1 MGAPMSLVLDW
12 LLTLSAAAAC
22 ATWLDRGLRSPRAA
36 RPALALSGWAAVAGI
51 GQVIAVARPALAGSL
66 GWPLSVVAGGLAM
79 LGLSRLLLA
88 RWEATVLATAWLT
101 LGWGLA
107 AIVGLPDDAQT
118 IRVVRPLVMALLGL
132 SVLAVWGQAA
142 VQEMFDG
149 PGTSGLPDPRE
160 LQPVAAVLAAGGFT
174 LAGLAGVIGAG
185 EIATA
190 ARAGGFVA
198 LAALPV
204 LRGELPERLG
214 TAQLTPTRRLHQVV
228 ALAVTAAALAVQLM
242 GSLLDGRPPGPVAW
256 LAVGLLAGQMLLAR
270 WREAG
275 TAARL
280 AGELDRSQAVLA
292 AVVEDSADVV
302 LGVDRRGLVTSATD
316 GDCGLLQR
324 PAQTLVGNDLA
335 ELVPLDDR
343 EGLREVVLAI
353 TSGRRASARVQISL
367 APPASGTASLR
378 LRAVPDGAMATLGDL
393 TEAAQ
398 LRQRIVELTHHDP
411 VTGLANRDHLL
422 SGIGDWLGGGRSV
435 CLLHLDLDG
444 FKAVNDRFGH
454 EVGDGVLREVAVRLQ
469 NQVNAD
475 PRVRGTGHQPA
486 PLLARIGGDEFVIA
500 VAGLPLPRAME
511 LAEQVLAALDSPFR
525 IGERPVRLGAGI
537 GVAATQDDRAGS
549 WPAVWP
555 AVPSG
560 TTGAADL
567 LHRADI
573 ATEAAKRTGGTRV
586 VVWDQ
591 PLEERA
597 RRKVDI
603 AIELRRALDTGR
615 LALAYQPIVRLADG
629 VIVGVE
635 ALVRVPA
642 GEAEVALAEV
652 VSPAELVEVAEGSG
666 EIDELGRWV
675 LAEATHQAALWQQMG
690 KDLRVGVNM
699 SVRQLSDPAVVDAV
713 HSALAAAHLAPDRLL
728 IEITEGQLLGEG
740 DRADLTI
747 RRLQADGVSL
757 AIDDFGSGYSSLS
770 YLRRMPVST
779 VKLDRTLLGGVGSD
793 PKATT
798 VVRAVIGVARGLGL
812 QVVCEGLEDLAT
824 ARLLRDLGAW
834 AGQGFALHRA
844 MSSAELL
851 DILDG
856 PPVDLARRV
865 PARPSV
871 SLDSPVV
878 SPVVSHHETSW

>member
-1 MGAPMSLVLDW
+1 MSLVLGW

-22 ATWLDRGLRSPRAA
+22 ATWLDRGLRSPRAG
-36 RPALALSGWAAVAGI
+36 RSALAIAAWAATAGI
-51 GQVIAVARPALAGSL
+51 AQLFVVARPTLVGTV
-66 GWPLSVVAGGLAM
+66 GWPLSLAAGAWAM

-88 RWEATVLATAWLT
+88 RWEATVLATALLT

-107 AIVGLPDDAQT
+107 TVVGLSDDVQAAA
-118 IRVVRPLVMALLGL
+118 VLRPLVMALLGL

-142 VQEMFDG
+142 LQEMFDG
-149 PGTSGLPDPRE
+149 HGTSGLPDPHD
-160 LQPVAAVLAAGGFT
+160 LQPAAAVLSAASFT
-174 LAGLAGVIGAG
+174 LAGLAGVIGDG

-190 ARAGGFVA
+190 GQVLGFVA

-204 LRGELPERLG
+204 LRGEVPERLG
-214 TAQLTPTRRLHQVV
+214 TAQLTPTRRIHQTV
-228 ALAVTAAALAVQLM
+228 ALAVAAAALAVQVA
-242 GSLLDGRPPGPVAW
+242 GSLLERRVPGTVAW
-256 LAVGLLAGQMLLAR
+256 LAVGLLAMQMLLAR

-280 AGELDRSQAVLA
+280 ADELDRSRATLA

-302 LGVDRRGLVTSATD
+302 LGVDRRGQVVSATD
-316 GDCGLLQR
+316 GDCAVLQR

-343 EGLREVVLAI
+343 EALREVVLAI
-353 TSGRRASARVQISL
+353 TSGRRASARLQISL
-367 APPASGTASLR
+367 APPASGAASLR
-378 LRAVPDGAMATLGDL
+378 LRAVPEGAMVTLGDV

-398 LRQRIVELTHHDP
+398 LRRQIFQLTHHDP
-411 VTGLANRDHLL
+411 VTGLVNRDHLL
-422 SGIGDWLGGGRSV
+422 SAIGEWLVAARSV
-435 CLLHLDLDG
+435 CLVHLDLDG

-454 EVGDGVLREVAVRLQ
+454 ELGDGVLREVAVRLQ
-469 NQVNAD
+469 NLVSAD
-475 PRVRGTGHQPA
+475 PQVRGTGPQPA
-486 PLLARIGGDEFVIA
+486 PVLARIGGDEFVIA
-500 VAGLPLPRAME
+500 LAGLPLPRVLE
-511 LAEQVLAALDSPFR
+511 LAEQMLGALDSPFR
-525 IGERPVRLGAGI
+525 VRDRPVRLGAGI
-537 GVAATQDDRAGS
+537 GIAATRDDRTSPLQAA
-549 WPAVWP
+549 WPALP
-555 AVPSG
+555 LG
-560 TTGAADL
+560 TTGAAEL

-573 ATEAAKRTGGTRV
+573 ATEAAKRSARTRV
-586 VVWDQ
+586 VVWDH

-615 LALAYQPIVRLADG
+615 LTLAYQPIVRLADG

-642 GEAEVALAEV
+642 GEAELALAEV
-652 VSPAELVEVAEGSG
+652 VSPAELVEVAEGTG

-699 SVRQLSDPAVVDAV
+699 SVRQLSDPAVVEAV
-713 HSALAAAHLAPDRLL
+713 HSALAAARLAPDRLL

-747 RRLQADGVSL
+747 RRLQADGVAL

-770 YLRRMPVST
+770 YLRRMPVTT

-844 MSSAELL
+844 MSSTELL
-851 DILDG
+851 DVLDG
-856 PPVDLARRV
+856 PPVDLARRSPV
-865 PARPSV
+865 RPSI

-878 SPVVSHHETSW
+878 PPAVSHHETSSRGD